1 MVTLSD
7 PEIRSALAEL
17 PGWTYLGDA
26 LHKEFRFRG
35 FRAAIAFINRVAEE
49 AIAVAHHPDI
59 ETHGGRVIVSLTTHD
74 EGGVSRTDLDLARAI
89 ERVAE
94 PPDA

>member
-7 PEIRSALAEL
+7 TEIRSALTEL
-17 PGWTYLGDA
+17 PGWTYFGNA
-26 LHKEFRFRG
+26 LHKEFSYRG

-49 AIAVAHHPDI
+49 AIAAAHHPDI
-59 ETHGGRVIVSLTTHD
+59 ENHNGRVIVSLTSHD
-74 EGGVSRTDLDLARAI
+74 VGAVTRKDVDLARAI

>member
-1 MVTLSD
+1 MSALSD
-7 PEIRSALAEL
+7 PEIRAALSEL
-17 PGWTYLGDA
+17 PGWTHFGGA

-49 AIAVAHHPDI
+49 AIAAAHHPDI
-59 ETHGGRVIVSLTTHD
+59 ENHDGRVIVSLTTHG
-74 EGGVSRTDLDLARAI
+74 EGGVTRTDLDLARAI

>member
-1 MVTLSD
+1 MATLSD
-7 PEIRSALAEL
+7 RQIREALTEL
-17 PGWTYLGDA
+17 PGWTAFGGA

-49 AIAVAHHPDI
+49 AIAAAHHPDI
-59 ETHGGRVIVSLTTHD
+59 ENHYGRVILSLSTHD
-74 EGGVSRTDLDLARAI
+74 EGGITSKDVDLARAI
-89 ERVAE
+89 ERVVE

>member
-1 MVTLSD
+1 MTTLSD

-17 PGWTYLGDA
+17 PGWTYFGDA

-49 AIAVAHHPDI
+49 AIAAAHHPDI
-59 ETHGGRVIVSLTTHD
+59 ENHDGRVILSLTTRD
-74 EGGVSRTDLDLARAI
+74 AGGVSRSDVDLARAI

>member
-1 MVTLSD
+1 MTRLSD
-7 PEIRSALAEL
+7 AEIRAVLTEL
-17 PGWTYLGDA
+17 PGWTHFGHA

-35 FRAAIAFINRVAEE
+35 FRAAIAFINRLAEE
-49 AIAVAHHPDI
+49 AIAAGHHPDL
-59 ETHGGRVIVSLTTHD
+59 ENHGGRVIVSLTTHD
-74 EGGVSRTDLDLARAI
+74 AGGVTGKDTDLARAI